1 MSEKSKQLLMLG
13 VSMLI
18 PIILYTGL
26 NMLFNMPVWILP
38 AMIIITFIANMKVD
52 TKVKKSDYKQD

>member
-1 MSEKSKQLLMLG
+1 MSDKRKELLMLG

-18 PIILYTGL
+18 PVMLYIVL
-26 NMLFNMPVWILP
+26 NIFFEMPLWILP
-38 AMIIITFIANMKVD
+38 AMIIITLIANMKVD

>member
-18 PIILYTGL
+18 PIILYAGL

-38 AMIIITFIANMKVD
+38 AMIIITLIANMKVD